1 MNAAGQPP
9 VVAKNQAPNAQPD
22 SDVGMEAKEP
32 WYKRVQPEAY
42 AMPALMVL
50 VILFFSLWSKTSDA
64 YATSANLQ
72 IVLGSQAVLAIVAL
86 AALVPLVCNQWDLS
100 VGAVA
105 GLSAV
110 FVASALSSGWP
121 IILGLGLGVAL
132 GAGVGLV
139 NALLVTKVGT
149 NAVIT
154 TLGTAA
160 IVAGVI
166 NQKTGGVALVS
177 EIPNTVVDFGSGT
190 AILGIPNTAIVMA
203 IVAIVVYYVLV
214 NTALGRYLYALG
226 SNPEAARLTGLRTN
240 LLLAMTFI
248 VSGTLAGA
256 AGALQVS
263 YAAGADPRV
272 GESFTLPALAAAFL
286 SAAAIKPGRYN
297 VGGVLV
303 AIFFLAS
310 LNSGLNIAGA
320 PPYVSQ
326 YVNGAALIVG
336 VGMAVA
342 MGRRRAGSTVV
353 VPE

>member
-1 MNAAGQPP
+1 MNPADPTPALKGETATEVAAE
-9 VVAKNQAPNAQPD
+9 D
-22 SDVGMEAKEP
+22 TER
-32 WYKRVQPEAY
+32 WYSRIQPEAY
-42 AMPALMVL
+42 AMPVLMIL
-50 VILFFSLWSKTSDA
+50 VVIFFSLWGKTSDT
-64 YATSANLQ
+64 YSSSANLQ
-72 IVLGSQAVLAIVAL
+72 IVLGGQAVLAIVAL

-121 IILGLGLGVAL
+121 IILGLALGVVL
-132 GAGVGLV
+132 GATVGLI

-166 NQKTGGVALVS
+166 NQKTNGVALVS
-177 EIPNTVVDFGSGT
+177 EIPNSVVDFGSGK
-190 AILGIPNTAIVMA
+190 AVLGIPNTALVL
-203 IVAIVVYYVLV
+203 IVAAVVVYYVLGH
-214 NTALGRYLYALG
+214 TAFGRYLYALG
-226 SNPEAARLTGLRTN
+226 SNPEAARLTGLRTS
-240 LLLAMTFI
+240 LLLATTFVI
-248 VSGTLAGA
+248 SGTLAGT

-272 GESFTLPALAAAFL
+272 GEGFTLPALAAAFL

-303 AIFFLAS
+303 AIFFLAA
-310 LNSGLNIAGA
+310 LNSGLSLAGA
-320 PPYVSQ
+320 QPYVSQ